1 MSVRFPG
8 HLRQRNFQMPW
19 VWFRDHGVTW
29 GSRGCPVE
37 VGRIRYDSEKKLFVG
52 NLSWTVDDESIG
64 AKFSDLHG
72 KVLDAK
78 VTFDKESG
86 RSCGFGFVTY
96 SNAEEVNEAI
106 QNLDGVDFDGRQMR
120 VNLAGDKSPLRTCE
134 F

>member
-1 MSVRFPG
+1 MAS
-8 HLRQRNFQMPW
+8 
-19 VWFRDHGVTW
+19 HGEAVAAQSKLD
-29 GSRGCPVE
+29 GYDRPFDSGA
-37 VGRIRYDSEKKLFVG
+37 GYDSEKKLFVG